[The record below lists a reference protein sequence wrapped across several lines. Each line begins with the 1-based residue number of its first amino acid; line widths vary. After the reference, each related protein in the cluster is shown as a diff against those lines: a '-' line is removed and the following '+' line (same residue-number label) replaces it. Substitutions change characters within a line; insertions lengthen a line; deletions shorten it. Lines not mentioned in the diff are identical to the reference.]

1 MNLTA
6 LFEDLKACADAERA
20 AQMSA
25 YMRDQFQFLG
35 VQTPK
40 RKEVC
45 KKHFKNAKEE
55 AAVDWGFVTACWDNP
70 HRELQ
75 YSAVN
80 YLAAMRG
87 MLEPADVPRIRE
99 LAVTKPWWDTI
110 DGLDR
115 LVGHIALRYP
125 GVNETL
131 LQWSVDEN
139 IWLRRIA
146 IDHQL
151 DRKDKTDTGL
161 LEQIISNNFG
171 QKEFFINKAIGWS
184 LREYSKTNPD
194 WVRGFL
200 ERHAGSLAALSKRE
214 ASKHL

>member
-1 MNLTA
+1 MNFTEL
-6 LFEDLKACADAERA
+6 LEDLKAWADADRA

-25 YMRDQFQFLG
+25 YMRNQFQFLG

-40 RKEVC
+40 RREIC
-45 KKHFKNAKEE
+45 KKYFKNAKGESPI
-55 AAVDWGFVTACWDNP
+55 DWSFVVNCWEDP

-80 YLAAMRG
+80 YLAGMRD
-87 MLEPADVPRIRE
+87 MLQPIDVPRLKE
-99 LAVTKPWWDTI
+99 LAVTKSWWDTI

-125 GVNETL
+125 EVNETL

-151 DRKDKTDTGL
+151 DRKDKTDTDL

-184 LREYSKTNPD
+184 LREYSKTNPG
-194 WVRGFL
+194 WVRDFL
-200 ERHAGSLAALSKRE
+200 ERHAASLAALSKRE
-214 ASKHL
+214 AGKYL